1 MFLPIKD
8 AAKTSILSTNWR
20 HRWRSIPQLVFD
32 EEAGS
37 ESNVN
42 KILFDIYKA
51 LLIHDGPVTEFVL
64 AIPGLCPCYE
74 IDLIILHLSTKGIK
88 KLALLFG
95 EVDDN
100 YTPSYRMMHSSLFS
114 AIELNYLEL
123 DGAQFV
129 APSWFLGFSKLTVLK
144 LNNATLPPD
153 FCVKFVPMCPLLE
166 DLRIAY
172 CIGAEHL
179 KLVAPCLKVFGF
191 VGYLENILFECTP
204 LLSVLSI
211 EQEGGACITGKEPDI
226 AAIFGSLPALQ
237 QLYINFEFLD
247 LAMNENIPQKLPDT
261 LPHLRVLGINNGTGL
276 IDPPEDCVMFFLIRS
291 SSRLQR
297 LTFQVLVSNELI
309 ISFAV
314 P

>member
-32 EEAGS
+32 GGFARIPEEAGS

-211 EQEGGACITGKEPDI
+211 EQEVESEKPVLDI
-226 AAIFGSLPALQ
+226 EVSCLRELNIQGFSASQWELLLVRFVLETAHQLRRIVIKPSDDLDWERHCKFLQEAIRFKRASQ
-237 QLYINFEFLD
+237 QADFIY
-247 LAMNENIPQKLPDT
+247 
-261 LPHLRVLGINNGTGL
+261 V
-276 IDPPEDCVMFFLIRS
+276 
-291 SSRLQR
+291 
-297 LTFQVLVSNELI
+297 
-309 ISFAV
+309 
-314 P
+314 